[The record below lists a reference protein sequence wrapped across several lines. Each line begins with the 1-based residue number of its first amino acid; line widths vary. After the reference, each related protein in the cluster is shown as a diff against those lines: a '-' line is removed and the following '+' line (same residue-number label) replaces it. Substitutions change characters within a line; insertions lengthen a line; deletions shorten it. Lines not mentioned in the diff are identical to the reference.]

1 MSPAVPDAHNP
12 LAPKRPKKGLV
23 PPKFKPYLA
32 PILISCILLVGEY
45 TYGILESYWHT
56 ALAILSAIALEMV
69 MGKWATGK
77 WPHLASAYI
86 TGISV
91 GILVRSNLLW
101 PYVVCSL
108 LSISSKY
115 AIRVGGRH
123 LFNPSNLGVCLL
135 LFLVPNEVSPLS
147 QQWGNDLWPPLI
159 IFCLGALILYS
170 LGRLHITMTYVLAFS
185 LLSCLRSWLTNE
197 KLVNEIGVLTQPSY
211 LLFMFFMITDPKTTT
226 RTWKRQCLVA
236 ALVAVVET
244 LFRLYGSEI
253 TAGLAA
259 ASTGLLSLF
268 GRTGSLDLEDLKLD
282 IHAPYYA
289 LFLVAPVTNLLEI
302 WWESRQR
309 RKAKAAAIATPVAAP
324 SGDGVAAVP
333 STGIV
338 AAPAPR

>member
-1 MSPAVPDAHNP
+1 
-12 LAPKRPKKGLV
+12 
-23 PPKFKPYLA
+23 
-32 PILISCILLVGEY
+32 
-45 TYGILESYWHT
+45 
-56 ALAILSAIALEMV
+56 
-69 MGKWATGK
+69 
-77 WPHLASAYI
+77 
-86 TGISV
+86 
-91 GILVRSNLLW
+91 
-101 PYVVCSL
+101 
-108 LSISSKY
+108 
-115 AIRVGGRH
+115 
-123 LFNPSNLGVCLL
+123 
-135 LFLVPNEVSPLS
+135 
-147 QQWGNDLWPPLI
+147 
-159 IFCLGALILYS
+159 LILYS

-185 LLSCLRSWLTNE
+185 LLSGLRSWLTHE

-236 ALVAVVET
+236 VLVAVVET

-259 ASTGLLSLF
+259 AGTGLLSLF

-309 RKAKAAAIATPVAAP
+309 RKAKAAAVATPAAAP

-333 STGIV
+333 GTGVV